1 MLRKVLEDDLFH
13 WSSCRIWADI
23 FNSIK
28 FWQMYPQLKQVLDLR
43 RPGVSNF
50 GNITSATWFDL
61 IDTLPWKLQ
70 IMVRGELGALVE
82 LKFGVGRDVLVN
94 HTGMTVS
101 L

>member
-1 MLRKVLEDDLFH
+1 
-13 WSSCRIWADI
+13 
-23 FNSIK
+23 
-28 FWQMYPQLKQVLDLR
+28 MYPQLKQVLDLR